1 MSLELRVIET
11 NELTIEEKKELEVE
25 IDSIIKKHNEN
36 TYKINELVFQSVTSL
51 TTSEAR
57 ISELESQGFFK
68 RFWNNISGK
77 NKNLE
82 LDINKNL
89 AKAQYASQNLLQKLA
104 EQNLMSFELITAINN
119 KLNNSLLDINN
130 ELNDI
135 YESLITFFKKTR
147 SDIVYL
153 ENRIDRVEKNIN
165 LLNWVNSIE
174 YQMYNGIDY
183 LELSCVEK
191 IVCIVRDFYEITR
204 AEWTF
209 SDILLLKSCIM
220 NVGINVRDTVKSIDF
235 IKEICTDDKLIDKL
249 ISNEF
254 ENVDINKDSYSP
266 IIISILKYIK
276 LQNEDNY
283 VVKIIE
289 DELKNSNIN
298 KSTDNI
304 SFSIVYKF
312 IKDTKKVDLEDELN
326 VFDLILEILLTLRQL
341 KLENDKKIQDEEYE
355 KDLKLIEIGESLF
368 LKYKIKEAF
377 DIFTKLADKNNLR
390 AMYFCE
396 EILRFGYGD
405 IPVDADKA
413 KLILKKGYESEDP
426 MCSIN
431 YAYILKYSGE
441 SEDVYSKIFKDNFK
455 KIYKLAESGD
465 VFAQN
470 ELADLYDGSYINDY
484 DKRKYWLQKSAE
496 GGYWRSIDKLND
508 M

>member
-1 MSLELRVIET
+1 MSLELRLIET

-51 TTSEAR
+51 TTSQER

-183 LELSCVEK
+183 LELNYVEK

-220 NVGINVRDTVKSIDF
+220 NVGINVKDTVKSIDF
-235 IKEICTDDKLIDKL
+235 VKEICTDGKLIDKL
-249 ISNEF
+249 ISNDF

-312 IKDTKKVDLEDELN
+312 IKDTKKVDLEDVKFAKLYN
-326 VFDLILEILLTLRQL
+326 VETTDQVEARYILTT
-341 KLENDKKIQDEEYE
+341 
-355 KDLKLIEIGESLF
+355 
-368 LKYKIKEAF
+368 AF
-377 DIFTKLADKNNLR
+377 MDRINNLR
-390 AMYFCE
+390 RIFNSKDIRIFFENNKMTIAIRTIKDLFEIGDINCSIHDFKQVNQFYE
-396 EILRFGYGD
+396 EITTIISFIEYF
-405 IPVDADKA
+405 
-413 KLILKKGYESEDP
+413 KLTNRTGL
-426 MCSIN
+426 
-431 YAYILKYSGE
+431 
-441 SEDVYSKIFKDNFK
+441 
-455 KIYKLAESGD
+455 
-465 VFAQN
+465 
-470 ELADLYDGSYINDY
+470 
-484 DKRKYWLQKSAE
+484 
-496 GGYWRSIDKLND
+496 
-508 M
+508 